1 MNPVRSVIS
10 VSALLAVATFV
21 AMLVYA
27 PMPDARSRGPVF
39 VPASVEDQ
47 AARIRRA
54 LAEGRHAAA
63 VSIANQTTE
72 QFPEDP
78 DAWLWQVQV
87 QHALGHEA
95 GAGVAAEQLLR
106 TTDASPIPAG
116 PLAQAL
122 RSYRLGW
129 ANWALSRQDAALAHF
144 TDAANLYALSSDG
157 LVDEPIRQYNLASFL
172 AMSGQPE
179 RAAEHFALAVNAN
192 YRADAGWW
200 KVDPDLDPIRTQ
212 RAYLDAGVVLER
224 REAERERRRNQRMD
238 SPLAPPEAFEAPDPT
253 DPPQSQESP
262 ATIPPD
268 LHADPHAEPPQS
280 PAPRS

>member
-1 MNPVRSVIS
+1 VNPVRSVIS

-21 AMLVYA
+21 VVLVFA
-27 PMPDARSRGPVF
+27 PMPQRGRGPVF

-47 AARIRRA
+47 AARMRRA

-72 QFPEDP
+72 QFPDDP
-78 DAWLWQVQV
+78 EAWLWQVQV

-95 GAGVAAEQLLR
+95 GARVAAEQLLR
-106 TTDASPIPAG
+106 VTESRPLPAG
-116 PLAQAL
+116 PLTQSV

-129 ANWALSRQDAALAHF
+129 ANWALSRQDAARAHF
-144 TDAANLYALSSDG
+144 ADAAHLYALSSEG
-157 LVDEPIRQYNLASFL
+157 AVEEAVRQYNLASFFS
-172 AMSGQPE
+172 MSGDPD

-212 RAYLDAGVVLER
+212 RAFLDAGVVLER

-238 SPLAPPEAFEAPDPT
+238 SPLAPPE
-253 DPPQSQESP
+253 PPEPQESP
-262 ATIPPD
+262 AITPPNSR
-268 LHADPHAEPPQS
+268 AQPPED